1 LTLFPYTTLFRSPV
15 SGFRSYSTRAMMA
28 STDYATLRI
37 RHTQPDGG
45 SSRLIQRVVVERDW
59 RANLTAASPETR
71 FGVSVAGFALMLGQ
85 AASIDWPYAAI
96 EEAAAQGIGDDP
108 DGKRADF
115 LTAVHAAGELQ
126 LLRPRGAPAPVRP

>member
-1 LTLFPYTTLFRSPV
+1 ML
-15 SGFRSYSTRAMMA
+15 
-28 STDYATLRI
+28 
-37 RHTQPDGG
+37 
-45 SSRLIQRVVVERDW
+45 
-59 RANLTAASPETR
+59 AASPETR

-126 LLRPRGAPAPVRP
+126 LLRPRGAPAPARP